1 MLNIKKSQAGFT
13 LIEVVAAAALLGLM
27 VTMAMPSLSAAN
39 AKVKNSRLKA
49 DLATVD
55 QAIQLYQ
62 IDKGSLPSS
71 LDDLRPDYLSGK
83 DKITDAKN
91 QDIDYKANT
100 STYTLTGQDASGK
113 TITSNGS
120 TTTETDTS
128 ISDS

>member
-1 MLNIKKSQAGFT
+1 M
-13 LIEVVAAAALLGLM
+13 
-27 VTMAMPSLSAAN
+27 
-39 AKVKNSRLKA
+39 
-49 DLATVD
+49 D